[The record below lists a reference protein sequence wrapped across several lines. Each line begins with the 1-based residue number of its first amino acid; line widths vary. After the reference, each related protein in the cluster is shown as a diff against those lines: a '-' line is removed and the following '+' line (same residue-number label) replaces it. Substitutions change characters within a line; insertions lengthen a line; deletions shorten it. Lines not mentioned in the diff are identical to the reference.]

1 MDEGRRPVMQ
11 APRTDFIGGR
21 AIAIAA
27 VFFIGAFTTVY
38 AQEDAEEEEEV
49 IDEIVVTAG
58 KKSGDPV
65 DVDALYDEM
74 MRDRLMIDLDRLKVL
89 EEQNEWRSSANT
101 GVSSPSRIQWGY
113 KPQDDVRMGRESN
126 LSDEPFITTKP
137 ASLFQFEF

>member
-11 APRTDFIGGR
+11 VPRTDFIMMC
-21 AIAIAA
+21 AIRTAA
-27 VFFIGAFTTVY
+27 MFALGTVTTVY
-38 AQEDAEEEEEV
+38 AQEDAEEDEV

-58 KKSGDPV
+58 RKSGDPV

-74 MRDRLMIDLDRLKVL
+74 MRDRLMIDLDRLNVL

-101 GVSSPSRIQWGY
+101 NVARPSRIQWGY
-113 KPQDDVRMGRESN
+113 KPQDDVRMGRDSN

>member
-1 MDEGRRPVMQ
+1 MQ
-11 APRTDFIGGR
+11 APRTDFIKRR
-21 AIAIAA
+21 ALTIAA
-27 VFFIGAFTTVY
+27 IFFVGAITTVS
-38 AQEDAEEEEEV
+38 AQEDAEEDEV

-89 EEQNEWRSSANT
+89 EEQNEWRSSANMN
-101 GVSSPSRIQWGY
+101 VKSPSRIQWGY
-113 KPQDDVRMGRESN
+113 KPQDDVRLGRESN
-126 LSDEPFITTKP
+126 LADVPFITTKP

>member
-11 APRTDFIGGR
+11 VPRTDFIMR
-21 AIAIAA
+21 CAIRTAA
-27 VFFIGAFTTVY
+27 MFALGTVTTVY
-38 AQEDAEEEEEV
+38 AQEDAEEDEV

-74 MRDRLMIDLDRLKVL
+74 MRDRLMIDLDRLNVL

-101 GVSSPSRIQWGY
+101 IVARPSRIQWGY

-126 LSDEPFITTKP
+126 LSDVPFITTKP

>member
-1 MDEGRRPVMQ
+1 MQ
-11 APRTDFIGGR
+11 APRTDFIKRR
-21 AIAIAA
+21 AITIAA
-27 VFFIGAFTTVY
+27 MFFVGAFTTVY
-38 AQEDAEEEEEV
+38 AQEDAEEEEV

-89 EEQNEWRSSANT
+89 EEQNEWRSSANAN
-101 GVSSPSRIQWGY
+101 VASPSRIQWGY

-137 ASLFQFEF
+137 ASVFQFEF

>member
-1 MDEGRRPVMQ
+1 
-11 APRTDFIGGR
+11 
-21 AIAIAA
+21 
-27 VFFIGAFTTVY
+27 
-38 AQEDAEEEEEV
+38 V

-65 DVDALYDEM
+65 DVDALYEEM

-101 GVSSPSRIQWGY
+101 IVARPSRIQWGY

-126 LSDEPFITTKP
+126 LSDVPFITTKP

>member
-1 MDEGRRPVMQ
+1 MQ
-11 APRTDFIGGR
+11 APRTSFIKGR
-21 AIAIAA
+21 AITIAA
-27 VFFIGAFTTVY
+27 MFFVGAFTTVY
-38 AQEDAEEEEEV
+38 AQEDAEEEEV

-101 GVSSPSRIQWGY
+101 TVKSPSRIQWGY

-126 LSDEPFITTKP
+126 LADEPFITTKP
-137 ASLFQFEF
+137 ASVFQFEF

>member
-1 MDEGRRPVMQ
+1 MQ

-21 AIAIAA
+21 TIAIAA
-27 VFFIGAFTTVY
+27 VFFVGAFTTVY
-38 AQEDAEEEEEV
+38 AQEDAEEDEV

-113 KPQDDVRMGRESN
+113 KPQDDVRMGRQSN

>member
-11 APRTDFIGGR
+11 VPRTDFIMMC
-21 AIAIAA
+21 AIRTAA
-27 VFFIGAFTTVY
+27 MFALGTVTTVY
-38 AQEDAEEEEEV
+38 AQEDAEEDEV

-58 KKSGDPV
+58 RKSGDPV

-101 GVSSPSRIQWGY
+101 NVARPSRIQWGY
-113 KPQDDVRMGRESN
+113 KPQDDVRMGRDSN